1 MSLQQHVDV
10 ESVVKLS
17 WLRETLESAFG
28 VFDEPFLQFMLQHL
42 RWVHVKSGEVLFH
55 QGDSR
60 QTVYIVVSGRLRVLR
75 EDELGETHVLG
86 DMRRGETVGEM
97 ALITGEPRTATIVA
111 VRDSVLVSLS
121 RSGYEQVISSYPLVS
136 MRVAQFI
143 IERIR
148 PTLSKRRSWAR
159 PSTVAVI
166 PATAGVASAEFI
178 DRLMP
183 CLKRHGTVL
192 KLDATGAVQALGA
205 KVLEQPPGDDLAS
218 ADAVSHWIDRMEAE
232 HEMVILVGDEEMTP
246 WSEYCL
252 RHADE
257 VLFLADATTAD
268 RKLLDRAIPDHSPI
282 GSMRHRTL
290 VLVHPAQTDFPRNT
304 AAWLASFPVDAHI
317 HLRDGSE
324 ADLNRLARTLFGT
337 AIGLV
342 LGGGGARGFAHLGVL
357 KALEEAGIPVDFVGG
372 ASVGSIMGAYS
383 AFDTS
388 AAKAIEFARKAFS
401 GNPTGDLNIFPLI
414 SLIAGKR
421 ARQTVDRGIR
431 DLAGFDANLEDSW
444 KPFFCIASN
453 YSRASEVVLRRGSL
467 AKAVRASFAIPA
479 ALPPVV
485 MDGDLMI
492 DGGTFNN
499 FPTDVMANQRVGFIL
514 GCDLSKG
521 SVRKLEI
528 DEIPSGWELMLDRF
542 RPRQSRRYRL
552 PALSSII
559 LNVSIMHSQSRLKA
573 AKATADVCFTPDCG
587 RIGMLNWKAFDHIVE
602 LGYKHAREVLAALP
616 EETLRRLVAEG
627 KSA

>member
-431 DLAGFDANLEDSW
+431 DLAGFDANLEDAW

-616 EETLRRLVAEG
+616 EETLQRLVAEG